1 MQKHAVNDTWGQ
13 RRQVGQ
19 RVALE
24 TAVAQKIDLSQFFKL
39 GKNPYAESIFGEYLY
54 MYIYIFP
61 QICFQHRGSYLA

>member
-19 RVALE
+19 QVALE

-39 GKNPYAESIFGEYLY
+39 GKNPYAVSIFGEY
-54 MYIYIFP
+54 I
-61 QICFQHRGSYLA
+61 

>member
-1 MQKHAVNDTWGQ
+1 VQKHAVNDTWGQ

-39 GKNPYAESIFGEYLY
+39 GKNPYAVSIFGEQKAILKIGMKIT
-54 MYIYIFP
+54 MY
-61 QICFQHRGSYLA
+61 

>member
-39 GKNPYAESIFGEYLY
+39 GKNPYAGSIFGEY
-54 MYIYIFP
+54 IYTDN
-61 QICFQHRGSYLA
+61 AN